1 VHETAAD
8 NLAEIVRGSNCFAG
22 AIALCWR
29 RMSEP
34 DEIPPQQN
42 YKWPWFAAAAVVLFI
57 VLAVVFVAF
66 KAKQIEQQRDFN
78 APLPTSSK

>member
-1 VHETAAD
+1 
-8 NLAEIVRGSNCFAG
+8 
-22 AIALCWR
+22 
-29 RMSEP
+29 MSEP

>member
-1 VHETAAD
+1 
-8 NLAEIVRGSNCFAG
+8 
-22 AIALCWR
+22 
-29 RMSEP
+29 MSEP

-42 YKWPWFAAAAVVLFI
+42 YQWPWFVGAAVVLFI